1 MITPDDG
8 DDIFSPIDEE
18 MEVILSDEPQKSCKY
33 TTTT

>member
-1 MITPDDG
+1 MITPDD